1 VSRRGR
7 AGAVAAGLIL
17 VCAGACAPKRAELP
31 TSPLAPKF
39 PDFIYPAVP
48 QGVGTPAAHERHEI
62 GWRWLQTGD
71 ARAAE
76 RNFTAALRQAPG
88 FYPAEA
94 GLGYASLARE
104 DEEEAVE
111 HFDRAIAIN
120 PQYAPALV
128 GRGEALLALGDR
140 EMALKSLEA
149 ALAADPNLGAMKG
162 RVDLLRFQAQQEVVA
177 RARKFADAG
186 KLAESRQAYE
196 AAIAASPTSPFL
208 YRELAV
214 VERREGE
221 LPAALAHAL
230 KAAELD
236 PADARALALAG
247 EIYDVQADYV
257 KALEAYSASTALEP
271 NPALDAKIDA
281 LRARA
286 AFEAMPEE
294 YRAIESSPT
303 VTRAQ
308 LAALIGVRLD
318 GLLARTQLRNAVVI
332 TDTRGNWAAPWI
344 MVVARAGV
352 MEVYPNHT
360 FQPHNPVRRSDL
372 ALAAS
377 RTLSLIAAGNPAL
390 AAAWREARYKF
401 PDVPPSHLH
410 HAAAS
415 LAVTAGV
422 MRAFDDGSFQLTRP
436 ATGKEAVDAV
446 RKLEELASLRQ

>member
-1 VSRRGR
+1 VSRRR
-7 AGAVAAGLIL
+7 AGALAAGLLL
-17 VCAGACAPKRAELP
+17 VCAGACAPKTPELP
-31 TSPLAPKF
+31 TAPLAPKF
-39 PDFIYPAVP
+39 PDFVYPAVP

-76 RNFTAALRQAPG
+76 RNFTAALRQSPG

-94 GLGYASLARE
+94 GLGYAARARK
-104 DEEEAVE
+104 DEKKAVE
-111 HFDRAIAIN
+111 HFERAIALN
-120 PQYAPALV
+120 ARYAPALV

-140 EMALKSLEA
+140 ELALQSLEA
-149 ALAADPNLGAMKG
+149 ALAADPELPLKG
-162 RVDLLRFQAQQEVVA
+162 RVDVLRFQAQQEVVA
-177 RARKFADAG
+177 RARTLAEAG

-196 AAIAASPTSPFL
+196 AAIAASPNSPFL

-214 VERREGE
+214 VERQEGG
-221 LPAALAHAL
+221 LPAALSHAL

-236 PADARALALAG
+236 PADARALALAA
-247 EIYDVQADYV
+247 EIYDMQGNAA
-257 KALEAYSASTALEP
+257 KALELYSASAALEP
-271 NPALDAKIDA
+271 NPALDARIEA

-286 AFEAMPEE
+286 AFDAMPEE
-294 YRAIESSPT
+294 YRTIESSPT

-318 GLLARTQLRNAVVI
+318 ALLARTSLRNAVVI

-344 MVVARAGV
+344 MAVARAGV

-360 FQPHNPVRRSDL
+360 FQPHNVVRRTDL

-377 RTLSLIAAGNPAL
+377 RTLSLIAAGNPSL

-422 MRAFDDGSFQLTRP
+422 MQTFDDGSFQLTRP